1 VSPDAA
7 EPRLLI
13 AGNWKMNTT
22 VSDGVG
28 LAGDIRARVG
38 ERTDVDVVLF
48 PPFPHLWPVSDAIS
62 HSRIKLGAQNCFWES
77 AGAFTGEVS
86 PAQLSGW
93 CEWVLLGHSERR
105 HLLGET
111 DVQVTKKVMC
121 ALETE
126 LKVILAVGE
135 TQEERDRDETK
146 TVIDRQLGSL
156 DRVAAPELERI
167 AIAYEP
173 VWAIGTG
180 RTASSEQAEDVCADI
195 AEKFPGVRVIYGG
208 SVTAA
213 NAASLFACE
222 HISGALVGG
231 ASLRADEFGQIVAS
245 A

>member
-1 VSPDAA
+1 MSPNPSK
-7 EPRLLI
+7 PRSLI

-22 VSDGVG
+22 VPEGIALASDIVM
-28 LAGDIRARVG
+28 RVG
-38 ERTDVDVVLF
+38 DETDVDIVLF
-48 PPFPHLWPVSDAIS
+48 PPFTHLWPVSDAVS
-62 HSRIKLGAQNCFWES
+62 QSRVKLGAQNCFWES
-77 AGAFTGEVS
+77 NGAFTGEVS

-93 CEWVLLGHSERR
+93 CDWVLIGHSERR
-105 HLLGET
+105 HLLKES
-111 DVQVTKKVMC
+111 DIDVTKKINC
-121 ALETE
+121 AMGTE

-135 TQEERDRDETK
+135 TQEERDVGETP

-156 DRVAAPELERI
+156 DKVAAPDLERI

-180 RTASSEQAEDVCADI
+180 RTASPDQAEEVCAGI

-213 NAASLFACE
+213 NAASLFACD

-231 ASLRADEFGQIVAS
+231 ASLRADEFAQIVTA